1 MTDFPTIVYRCPGDR
16 PGPPHTTFKSVGVSD
31 QKAFDQA
38 LAEGWFATLPEAVEV
53 FLNPAPDRVAIVVE
67 PVEDNAPPTRD
78 EMLAK
83 AAEIGLTVDKRWSD
97 KTMAN
102 KIIEALEAQ
111 EAAEAA
117 AAEPTPEPTP
127 EPAPDPALDPEPQ
140 P

>member
-16 PGPPHTTFKSVGVSD
+16 PGPPYTTFKSVGVSD
-31 QKAFDQA
+31 QQAFDKA

-53 FLNPAPDRVAIVVE
+53 FLNPAPARVAVVSE
-67 PVEDNAPPTRD
+67 PVDNAPPTRD

-83 AAEIGLTVDKRWSD
+83 AAEIGLIVDRRWSD
-97 KTMAN
+97 KTLAN

-117 AAEPTPEPTP
+117 AAEPTPEPT
-127 EPAPDPALDPEPQ
+127 DRKSVV
-140 P
+140 